1 MTAMVAG
8 LFKAT
13 PPGFRLAARQARALG
28 EKNRLRMKHLLL
40 DFLPAVAVQ
49 REEAVQPWRT

>member
-1 MTAMVAG
+1 MVAG

-13 PPGFRLAARQARALG
+13 PPAIRLATPQARALG

-40 DFLPAVAVQ
+40 DFLPAIEFQ
-49 REEAVQPWRT
+49 REETAQLQR